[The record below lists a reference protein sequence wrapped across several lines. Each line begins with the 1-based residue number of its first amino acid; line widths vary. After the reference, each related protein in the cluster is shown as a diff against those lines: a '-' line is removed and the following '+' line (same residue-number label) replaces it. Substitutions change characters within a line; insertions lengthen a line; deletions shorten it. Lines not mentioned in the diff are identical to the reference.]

1 MAHFDHLRELT
12 PVAIE
17 GINACIENG
26 VICVNQ
32 CPIIK
37 GVNDDAEML
46 SQLYSKL
53 SYIGCT
59 PYYLFQGRPTAGNEP
74 FELPI
79 IEGYRIFQKVLQSGS
94 GLARRAKF
102 VMSHE
107 TGKVE
112 ILSVDQNHF
121 YMRYHQCKNPDDL
134 GRVMVYR
141 RDDQA
146 FWLDQLELVNDF
158 NLRSEAND

>member
-1 MAHFDHLRELT
+1 
-12 PVAIE
+12 
-17 GINACIENG
+17 
-26 VICVNQ
+26 
-32 CPIIK
+32 
-37 GVNDDAEML
+37 
-46 SQLYSKL
+46 
-53 SYIGCT
+53 
-59 PYYLFQGRPTAGNEP
+59 
-74 FELPI
+74 
-79 IEGYRIFQKVLQSGS
+79 
-94 GLARRAKF
+94 
-102 VMSHE
+102 MSHE